1 MNVGSSIFVQL
12 MDLAPRYEFN
22 KCVSRWVGKYQAKK
36 FSFWDQFLCMS
47 FAQLTHRESL
57 RDIETCLRAT
67 SSKLYHIGIR
77 SKVSRSTL
85 AEANNQRDWRI
96 FADFALIMISE
107 ARKLYAGDE
116 FGLEL
121 ENSVYALDST
131 VIDLCLTL
139 FPWAQYNE
147 RSAGV
152 RVNTLLDL
160 RGSIPAFIHISSQKT
175 SELVAMD
182 LIIPEPGSIYIF
194 DRGYF
199 DWGRLQR
206 FTNASAFFV
215 TRGKKDLSFTRLYSN
230 PVCKANG
237 ILADQ
242 IIVPNDPD
250 SKRRYYNKVRRIK
263 YVDHQTH
270 NRLVFL
276 TNNLSLPAE
285 TIAEL
290 YRSRWNIELFFK
302 WMKQHL
308 RIKSFFGASENAV
321 KTQIWIAVTTYVL
334 VAILKKK
341 LQLHQSLYTIL
352 QFLSVTI
359 FQKIPILQALSNDD
373 YNYDADTNTNQLNLF
388 NIPTGH

>member
-1 MNVGSSIFVQL
+1 MNVGRSIFVQV
-12 MDLAPRYEFN
+12 MDFAPRYEFN
-22 KCVSRWVGKYQAKK
+22 KCVSRWVGKYQAKT

-57 RDIETCLRAT
+57 RDIETCLRAP

-77 SKVSRSTL
+77 GKVSRSTL

-96 FADFALIMISE
+96 FADFALIIISE
-107 ARKLYAGDE
+107 ARKLYAGDD
-116 FGLEL
+116 FGVEL

-160 RGSIPAFIHISSQKT
+160 RGSIPSFIDISSQKT
-175 SELVAMD
+175 SELAAMD
-182 LIIPEPGSIYIF
+182 LIVPEPGSIYIF

-206 FTNASAFFV
+206 FTNACAFFV
-215 TRGKKDLSFTRLYSN
+215 TRGKKDLAFTRQYSN

-263 YVDHQTH
+263 YVDNQTH

-276 TNNLSLPAE
+276 TNNFSLPAE

-308 RIKSFFGASENAV
+308 RIKSFFGTSENAV
-321 KTQIWIAVTTYVL
+321 KTQIWIAVATYVL

-341 LQLHQSLYTIL
+341 LALPHGLYTIL
-352 QFLSVTI
+352 QFLSVSI
-359 FQKIPILQALSNDD
+359 FQKTPILHALSNVD
-373 YNYDADTNTNQLNLF
+373 YNSDSGTNTNQLDLF
-388 NIPTGH
+388 NNPTGH